1 MFIMCK
7 SITYITFWV
16 LILLGPN
23 MLYGQ
28 VKNKISQIMFDQYEI
43 QFTMPT
49 GFYED
54 FNQNINIE
62 TFKCGDGKLTNAMF
76 FQISSKN
83 NESIKI
89 SFSGVEARNEEE
101 DVQRNRKYYKNYN
114 PNLNY
119 LNSINHKVDTINHK
133 IIFLN

>member
-1 MFIMCK
+1 
-7 SITYITFWV
+7 
-16 LILLGPN
+16 
-23 MLYGQ
+23 
-28 VKNKISQIMFDQYEI
+28 MFDQYEI